1 MSASELVRKE
11 PGRTTERFRSEDPP
25 LLRFRSIGPRSAQ
38 HNGPMS
44 QMRAALYSAVG
55 PAAEVLRID
64 RMPIP
69 KPGPNQ
75 VRVRMAFS
83 GVNPTDVKT
92 RAGWTPRDM
101 AEFQI
106 PHQDGA
112 GVIDIVG
119 ANVDPARIGERV
131 WVMLAAF
138 DSVYGTA
145 AEYCVVDVGL
155 VHALPDSVDLA
166 LGATL
171 GVPAVTAAHCVLA
184 DGPVDGAVVLVHGGS
199 GGVGRCAIQI
209 AKWAGATVVATASS
223 DEKRAAAIAAGADY
237 AFDYRDADSAFEI
250 LEAVGP
256 VNRIIEVALAVNLEM
271 DIAVSKSGSVV
282 VTYAADGDDPVIP
295 RRRLMGAN
303 LTLQFMLLYT
313 LPPAALAAAVSAV
326 ESALAD
332 GALTMP
338 PVRYFEL
345 EEIVAAHEAQ
355 EGGLSERVLVRC

>member
-1 MSASELVRKE
+1 M
-11 PGRTTERFRSEDPP
+11 GT
-25 LLRFRSIGPRSAQ
+25 
-38 HNGPMS
+38 MS
-44 QMRAALYSAVG
+44 QMRAAMYSAVG
-55 PAAEVLRID
+55 PAADVLRVD
-64 RMPIP
+64 RIAIP

-92 RAGWTPRDM
+92 RSGRTPRDM

-138 DSVYGTA
+138 DSIYGTA
-145 AEYCVVDVGL
+145 AEYCIVDVGL
-155 VHALPDSVDLA
+155 VRTLPESVSLE

-171 GVPAVTAAHCVLA
+171 GVPAVTAAHCVLG
-184 DGPVDGAVVLVHGGS
+184 DGPVDNAVVLVHGGT
-199 GGVGRCAIQI
+199 GGVGRCAVQI

-223 DEKRAAAIAAGADY
+223 DEKRAAAIAAGADF

-250 LEAVGP
+250 REAVGA
-256 VNRIIEVALAVNLEM
+256 VDRVIEVNLTANLEM
-271 DIAVSKSGSVV
+271 DLEVSKPGTVV

-326 ESALAD
+326 ESALVD

-355 EGGLSERVLVRC
+355 EGGSVERVLVRC

>member
-1 MSASELVRKE
+1 M
-11 PGRTTERFRSEDPP
+11 
-25 LLRFRSIGPRSAQ
+25 
-38 HNGPMS
+38 
-44 QMRAALYSAVG
+44 YSSVG
-55 PAAEVLRID
+55 PAAEVLRVD
-64 RMPIP
+64 RVSIP

-92 RAGWTPRDM
+92 RAGLTPRDM

-155 VHALPDSVDLA
+155 VRALPESVPFE

-171 GVPAVTAAHCVLA
+171 GVPAVTAAHCVLG
-184 DGPVDGAVVLVHGGS
+184 DGPVAGQVVLVHGGA
-199 GGVGRCAIQI
+199 GGVGRCAVQI

-223 DEKRAAAIAAGADY
+223 EDKRAVARAAGADY
-237 AFDYRDADSAFEI
+237 VFDYRDADSAYEI
-250 LEAVGP
+250 REAVGS
-256 VNRIIEVALAVNLEM
+256 VDRIIEVNLPANLEM
-271 DIAVSKSGSVV
+271 DLEVSKPGGVV
-282 VTYAADGDDPVIP
+282 VVYAADGADPVIP
-295 RRRLMGAN
+295 RRRLMTAN
-303 LTLQFMLLYT
+303 LTVQFMLLYT
-313 LPPAALAAAVSAV
+313 LPAAALSAAVGAV

-345 EEIVAAHEAQ
+345 EDIVAAHEAQ
-355 EGGLSERVLVRC
+355 EAGAEARLVIRC

>member
-1 MSASELVRKE
+1 MS
-11 PGRTTERFRSEDPP
+11 T
-25 LLRFRSIGPRSAQ
+25 
-38 HNGPMS
+38 
-44 QMRAALYSAVG
+44 MRAAMYSTAG
-55 PAAEVLRID
+55 PAAEVLRVD
-64 RMPIP
+64 RIAIP

-75 VRVRMAFS
+75 VRVRLAYS

-92 RAGWTPRDM
+92 RAGLTAREM

-106 PHQDGA
+106 PHQDGS

-145 AEYCVVDVGL
+145 AEYCIVDVSL
-155 VHALPDSVDLA
+155 VRPLPESVTLE

-171 GVPAVTAAHCVLA
+171 GVPAVTAAHCVLG
-184 DGPVDGAVVLVHGGS
+184 DGPVDGAVVLVHGGA
-199 GGVGRCAIQI
+199 GGVGRCAVQI

-223 DEKRAAAIAAGADY
+223 DDKRAAAISAGADY

-250 LEAVGP
+250 REAVGA
-256 VNRIIEVALAVNLEM
+256 VDRIIEVNLPANLEM
-271 DIAVSKSGSVV
+271 DLEVSKPGSVV
-282 VTYAADGDDPVIP
+282 VIYAADGDDPVIP
-295 RRRLMGAN
+295 RRRLMTAN
-303 LTLQFMLLYT
+303 LSLQFMLLYT
-313 LPPAALAAAVSAV
+313 LPAAALSSAVGAV

-355 EGGLSERVLVRC
+355 EGGSAERVLIRC